1 MMTIKLIGNWARAN
15 EVFTDLPSRAQ
26 KAARAALGI
35 EAERFRHA
43 VKQGIQSGAPGGKK
57 FAALSPLTLAISG
70 KGKGILRRTETML
83 SEIVVIR
90 KGDSVAITVRG
101 SRTRV
106 ADIHEGGRTFK
117 RVLTP
122 KQRRFLF
129 AAMRNAG
136 IAPRGSGGGGP
147 GHDDAGRLRD
157 SRGKFLSKE
166 QRAALVGMTVIP
178 ARPFF
183 APVAAKFFRN
193 QKASERRIMSD
204 WQWMM
209 GGKFKPR

>member
-1 MMTIKLIGNWARAN
+1 MMTIKLIGNWALAN
-15 EVFTDLPSRAQ
+15 EVFPNLADRGRR
-26 KAARAALGI
+26 AARAALGI
-35 EAERFRHA
+35 EGERFRHA
-43 VKQGIQSGAPGGKK
+43 VKQGLQSGAPGGKK
-57 FAALSPLTLAISG
+57 FAALSPLTLAIRG

-83 SEIVVIR
+83 SEIVVVR
-90 KGDSVAITVRG
+90 KGDTVAITVRG
-101 SRTRV
+101 SRAKV
-106 ADIHEGGRTFK
+106 ADIHEDGRTFK
-117 RVLTP
+117 RQLTP

-136 IAPRGSGGGGP
+136 IAPRGAGGGGP
-147 GHDDAGRLRD
+147 SKDDAGRLRD
-157 SRGKFLSKE
+157 AHGKFVSKE

-209 GGKFKPR
+209 GGKPR